1 MKLQSYKDLKVWQ
14 RSLSLVRE
22 VYIISKKLPDSEKYG
37 LCSQLQRASVSIP
50 SNIAEGYARKGT
62 AEYLRFL
69 SMAYGSSAELET
81 QLTIINQEYKHV
93 VTNNAQML
101 LSEVQRM
108 LFSLME
114 RLKS

>member
-1 MKLQSYKDLKVWQ
+1 
-14 RSLSLVRE
+14 
-22 VYIISKKLPDSEKYG
+22 
-37 LCSQLQRASVSIP
+37 
-50 SNIAEGYARKGT
+50 
-62 AEYLRFL
+62 
-69 SMAYGSSAELET
+69 MAYGSSAELET